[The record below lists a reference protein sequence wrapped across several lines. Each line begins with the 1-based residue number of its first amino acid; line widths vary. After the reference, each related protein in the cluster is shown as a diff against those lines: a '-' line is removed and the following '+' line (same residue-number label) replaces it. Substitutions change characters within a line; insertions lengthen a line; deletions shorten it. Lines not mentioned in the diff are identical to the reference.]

1 MNIHNVPC
9 DLYIGTKAGTA
20 LLQDIAG
27 ATESIHIVSPYLSA
41 TFVDKLIQKH
51 SDGVLIDLFTTDA
64 STTTKAFQAHGKT
77 VILPPKKRRS
87 VVARILYILSWL
99 LVPVVIGW
107 AIYSQDPKVFI
118 ALAPLGFYFL
128 WYTIYK
134 GWTKKRA
141 AYKFSQ
147 LFPFRLY
154 KSKKN
159 NGLVHSKIYVIDQ
172 RVAYLGSLNFTQNG
186 TSHSFETHIRTEDP
200 DAIESI
206 LKTLDELKVSDWE
219 TLDIQEFAESIYRKG
234 DRKRGKSK
242 KES

>member
-9 DLYIGTKAGTA
+9 DLYIGTKAGA
-20 LLQDIAG
+20 SLLQDIAG
-27 ATESIHIVSPYLSA
+27 ATESIHLVSPYLSA
-41 TFVDKLIQKH
+41 GFVEKLIQKH
-51 SDGVLIDLFTTDA
+51 GEGVLIDLFTTDA
-64 STTTKAFQAHGKT
+64 STTKKAFQAHGKT

-87 VVARILYILSWL
+87 VVAKILYILGWIL
-99 LVPVVIGW
+99 LPGV
-107 AIYSQDPKVFI
+107 I
-118 ALAPLGFYFL
+118 ALAFYMKDPKILIALTPLALYFL

-154 KSKKN
+154 TSKKN

-200 DAIESI
+200 QAIESI
-206 LKTLDELKVSDWE
+206 LNALDELKQSDWE

-234 DRKRGKSK
+234 DRRK
-242 KES
+242 KKTQKIS